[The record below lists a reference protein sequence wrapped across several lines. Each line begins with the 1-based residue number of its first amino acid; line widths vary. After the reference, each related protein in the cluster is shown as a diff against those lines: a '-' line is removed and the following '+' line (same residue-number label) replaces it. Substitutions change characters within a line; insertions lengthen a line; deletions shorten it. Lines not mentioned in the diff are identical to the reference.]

1 MRRTRSTIL
10 VLAVAFVGL
19 VSCDS
24 GGSADPATIAP
35 ASSSPTDASTTASSS
50 TTSST
55 TEPATTV
62 VDTTTLAGSLPE
74 GEIGLSPD
82 GPWRLVDSAPGITT
96 PGLVYELMPK
106 LWVYLPVEED
116 IEQGILWTLTEE
128 DLPIIEA
135 YLQARLVFYRA
146 ITSRPMTFDGADW
159 DRLYEDGGEALKR
172 IFEPR
177 GTAGQYADLGAGVV
191 LRPTVGGDERSGD
204 QALVLDCTLDGAVL
218 RNSDGSLATGST
230 PETVES
236 GVAASMALDGDQWK
250 LDRIDDEVEGVCI

>member
-19 VSCDS
+19 VGCHS

-35 ASSSPTDASTTASSS
+35 ASSLPTDASTPASSS
-50 TTSST
+50 STSST
-55 TEPATTV
+55 TELATTV
-62 VDTTTLAGSLPE
+62 VDTTTSVGSVPE

-106 LWVYLPVEED
+106 LWVYLPVQED

-135 YLQARLVFYRA
+135 YLQARLVFFRVTETNPFDLDDPGWPEWYTDAGESYRRVLGDR
-146 ITSRPMTFDGADW
+146 SDRGEVFDRD
-159 DRLYEDGGEALKR
+159 
-172 IFEPR
+172 I
-177 GTAGQYADLGAGVV
+177 GVV
-191 LRPTVGGDERSGD
+191 LRPTVIGDMRTD
-204 QALVLDCTLDGAVL
+204 TQAVVFDCMLDGGVWRL
-218 RNSDGSLATGST
+218 PDGSLGEGST
-230 PETVES
+230 P
-236 GVAASMALDGDQWK
+236 GVIANGLGAMVT
-250 LDRIDDEVEGVCI
+250 LDRGRWIVSQVANQPDACS

>member
-62 VDTTTLAGSLPE
+62 VDTTAPAGSLPE
-74 GEIGLSPD
+74 GDIGLSPD

-135 YLQARLVFYRA
+135 YLQARLVYFQSV
-146 ITSRPMTFDGADW
+146 TSDPIDLDNPGW
-159 DRLYEDGGEALKR
+159 SEWYSDGGRTYLDNLTIRRNE
-172 IFEPR
+172 
-177 GTAGQYADLGAGVV
+177 GQVVDLDVGVV
-191 LRPTVGGDERSGD
+191 LRPVVIGDERTEVD
-204 QALVLDCTLDGAVL
+204 AIVFDCVLDGGVF
-218 RNSDGSLATGST
+218 RSPDGSLAPGSAL
-230 PETVES
+230 
-236 GVAASMALDGDQWK
+236 GVAPHGIGMRLRDVGAHWV
-250 LDRIDDEVEGVCI
+250 VEQVGEQPNACD